1 MFGRHTDPESAAL
14 RRVFLARLDRA
25 AAIASRADVA
35 ALPQW
40 RRLARHAAFSAY
52 RDCLAL
58 GLEREARAT
67 VERARATIER
77 IDRPA
82 AAVR

>member
-1 MFGRHTDPESAAL
+1 MFSRHTDGESAAL
-14 RRVFLARLDRA
+14 GRLFLSRLERA
-25 AAIASRADVA
+25 AAIAGRADVE

-58 GLEREARAT
+58 GLEREARAAIGR
-67 VERARATIER
+67 V
-77 IDRPA
+77 DRPA
-82 AAVR
+82 AGVR